1 MKEAFKTETER
12 TKAIEKRAKVR
23 EKKTCQ
29 AVCISLTFVC
39 VLSRVQLFETP
50 CTVAH
55 QAPLSM
61 EFSRKEYW
69 SRLPFPTTGIFPT
82 WGSNL

>member
-1 MKEAFKTETER
+1 MDMKETFKTETER
-12 TKAIEKRAKVR
+12 TKTIEKRTKVR

-50 CTVAH
+50 WTAAH

-61 EFSRKEYW
+61 EFSRKEY
-69 SRLPFPTTGIFPT
+69 
-82 WGSNL
+82 